1 LRLNKILF
9 FILPSLFLRHKY
21 PLLFPSTLTQYRSL
35 SFTSNPTTS
44 NHSFNPPNT
53 YNMKVTAIL
62 VAAVM
67 TATAYAAAV
76 LEPEAHCRYWGQPCK
91 REATPE
97 AHCKYWGQPCKR
109 EADPEAHC
117 KYWGQPCKREAEAIE
132 EALTHCAYPEEGC
145 SFEKRALVERE
156 AKAVA
161 MAIADCGTTGSA
173 CSKAKREELARSAD
187 AALAAL
193 E

>member
-1 LRLNKILF
+1 MKI
-9 FILPSLFLRHKY
+9 
-21 PLLFPSTLTQYRSL
+21 
-35 SFTSNPTTS
+35 
-44 NHSFNPPNT
+44 
-53 YNMKVTAIL
+53 TAIL

-67 TATAYAAAV
+67 TATTYAAAV
-76 LEPEAHCRYWGQPCK
+76 PEPEAHCRYWGQPCK
-91 REATPE
+91 REAT
-97 AHCKYWGQPCKR
+97 
-109 EADPEAHC
+109 PEAHC

-161 MAIADCGTTGSA
+161 MAIADCGTPGSA